1 MLWVFSD
8 QQTKAAENA
17 ETLKRTMKQLEKS
30 LQQKTCK
37 THVLIGKLSL
47 HQQNRTLCPEDAN
60 VY

>member
-8 QQTKAAENA
+8 QQTKAAENV
-17 ETLKRTMKQLEKS
+17 ETLKRTVKQLEKS

-37 THVLIGKLSL
+37 THVMIGKLSL
-47 HQQNRTLCPEDAN
+47 YQQNRTLSPEDAN